1 MPGNRRKERE
11 TRVYINTNSGAQQAA
26 GYLQTTNAA
35 MNVTLASMSS
45 GYKITSASQNPAG
58 LAISEQMQSQINGM
72 SQAYQNANQGISM
85 LQTADGAL
93 SQIQNIL
100 QSMYSLATQAANGTN
115 VGVDRGSLQSQMD
128 QYTKEINSI
137 TNQTAFNTKNLLDGV
152 LGNVNLAIGANPNQA
167 LAFSLAAVDA
177 VSLGV
182 AGTNPVSAA
191 FSNATA
197 TTDAGQV
204 GLTSLGIFNGSSSTN
219 PYGSYGLTGTNYGIQ
234 AVSANL
240 ATADINGTG
249 ALATGALS
257 ASTTTENAAGTF
269 NAGATTGLTGVAGKM
284 SLAALSYTG
293 SAPQNVQVRLTN
305 SQTWSGATPSMTG
318 EQFQVQFSTNGG
330 STWQTAYTNGSAT
343 SVGAGPSGD
352 VVLQGTG
359 LTINFGASTAP
370 TFASI
375 SGTSTTTGTATQTD
389 NYTIQLQPAQAQFQ
403 LVNSSGAPIGTATTI
418 YGRAAGTQ
426 QVAIGDANSGQA
438 VSANFQASS
447 LYASTNTFNSTSG
460 ALTATPGL
468 TALPSTLNF
477 TITDGTNQTAVGS
490 GGTVTQKAVVSGG
503 LSVMN
508 YSAATNAQTAITAAL
523 TQVSAQRAQVGSL
536 MDRLQQAG
544 NDLQASKG
552 NLTSAQAGIMDTNM
566 GTASAQLAQ
575 QQVLEQAGVAMLAT
589 ANQIPAMLLK
599 LLP

>member
-1 MPGNRRKERE
+1 M
-11 TRVYINTNSGAQQAA
+11 YINTNLGASQAS
-26 GYLQTTNAA
+26 GYLQQTNSAL
-35 MNVTLASMSS
+35 NVTLAQMSS
-45 GYKITSASQNPAG
+45 GDQINSASQNPAG

-72 SQAYQNANQGISM
+72 NQAYQNANQGVSM

-115 VGVDRGSLQSQMD
+115 VGVDRGSLQSQMN

-152 LGNVNLAIGANPNQA
+152 LGNVNLAVGANPNQE
-167 LAFSLAAVDA
+167 LQFSLAAVDA

-191 FSNATA
+191 FSTAAA

-204 GLTSLGIFNGSSSTN
+204 GLTSLGIFNGASTTN
-219 PYGSYGLTGTNYGIQ
+219 PYGSYGLIGTNYGVQ
-234 AVSANL
+234 VVSANL

-257 ASTTTENAAGTF
+257 GATTTEGASGTF
-269 NAGATTGLTGVAGKM
+269 NAGATTGLSGVTGKM
-284 SLAALSYTG
+284 ALDALSYTG
-293 SAPQNVQVRLTN
+293 SSPLNVQVRLAD
-305 SQTWSGATPSMTG
+305 SQTWSGATPAKTG
-318 EQFQVQFSTNGG
+318 EQFQVQFSTDGG
-330 STWQTAYTNGSAT
+330 NTWQTAYTNGSST
-343 SVGAGPSGD
+343 SVGVGPTGT

-359 LTINFGASTAP
+359 LTVNFGATTAP
-370 TFASI
+370 TFASVT
-375 SGTSTTTGTATQTD
+375 GTSTTTGTATQTD
-389 NYTIQLQPAQAQFQ
+389 SYTIQLQPAQAQFQ
-403 LVNSSGAPIGTATTI
+403 LVDSSGAPIGSATTI
-418 YGRAAGTQ
+418 YGRASGTQ
-426 QVAIGDANSGQA
+426 QVAIGNANSGQA

-447 LYASTNTFNSTSG
+447 LYASTNTFGSASG
-460 ALTATPGL
+460 ALTATPGV
-468 TALPSTLNF
+468 ASLPSTLNF
-477 TITDGTNQTAVGS
+477 TLTDGTNQTAVGS

-508 YSAATNAQTAITAAL
+508 YSAATGAQTSITAAL

-544 NDLQASKG
+544 NDLQTSQQ

-566 GTASAQLAQ
+566 GTASATLAQ

-589 ANQIPAMLLK
+589 ANQVPSMLLK

>member
-1 MPGNRRKERE
+1 
-11 TRVYINTNSGAQQAA
+11 VYINTNLGASQAS
-26 GYLQTTNAA
+26 GYLQQTNSAL
-35 MNVTLASMSS
+35 NVTLAQMSS
-45 GYKITSASQNPAG
+45 GDQINSASQNPAG

-72 SQAYQNANQGISM
+72 NQAYQNANQGVSM

-115 VGVDRGSLQSQMD
+115 VGVDRGSLQSQMN

-152 LGNVNLAIGANPNQA
+152 LGNVNLAVGANPNQE
-167 LAFSLAAVDA
+167 LQFSLAAVDA

-191 FSNATA
+191 FSTAAA

-204 GLTSLGIFNGSSSTN
+204 GLTSLGIFNGASTTN
-219 PYGSYGLTGTNYGIQ
+219 PYGSYGLIGTNYGVQ
-234 AVSANL
+234 VVSANL

-257 ASTTTENAAGTF
+257 GATTTEGASGTF
-269 NAGATTGLTGVAGKM
+269 NAGATTGLSGVTGKM
-284 SLAALSYTG
+284 ALDALSYTG
-293 SAPQNVQVRLTN
+293 SSPLNVQVRLAD
-305 SQTWSGATPSMTG
+305 SQTWSGATPAKTG
-318 EQFQVQFSTNGG
+318 EQFQVQFSTDGG
-330 STWQTAYTNGSAT
+330 NTWQTAYTNGSST
-343 SVGAGPSGD
+343 SVGVGPTGT

-359 LTINFGASTAP
+359 LTVNFGATTAP
-370 TFASI
+370 TFASVT
-375 SGTSTTTGTATQTD
+375 GTSTTTGTATQTD
-389 NYTIQLQPAQAQFQ
+389 SYTIQLQPAQAQFQ
-403 LVNSSGAPIGTATTI
+403 LVDSSGAPIGSATTI
-418 YGRAAGTQ
+418 YGRASGTQ
-426 QVAIGDANSGQA
+426 QVAIGNANSGQA

-447 LYASTNTFNSTSG
+447 LYASTNTFGSASG
-460 ALTATPGL
+460 ALTATPGV
-468 TALPSTLNF
+468 ASLPSTLNF
-477 TITDGTNQTAVGS
+477 TLTDGTNQTAVGS

-508 YSAATNAQTAITAAL
+508 YSAATGAQTSITAAL

-544 NDLQASKG
+544 NDLQTSQQ

-566 GTASAQLAQ
+566 GTASATLAQ

-589 ANQIPAMLLK
+589 ANQVPSMLLK